1 MAQFKVVDGQLKEIE
16 EMQDSIDLSYIS
28 TTVSQPILK
37 EADITKTIRIKR
49 SELAKLFTSTE
60 DDIELEVDIVG
71 RDILPWNR

>member
-16 EMQDSIDLSYIS
+16 EMQDNIDLSYIS

-49 SELAKLFTSTE
+49 SELIKLFTSKE
-60 DDIELEVDIVG
+60 DEIELEIDIIG